1 MKEILAYNVRTRTK
15 TTMKNPQ
22 LITMKNGKHALKG
35 IADDD
40 NKTTLYRIISAA
52 EAKQLKTG
60 K

>member
-15 TTMKNPQ
+15 ATMKNPQ

-35 IADDD
+35 IAADD
-40 NKTTLYRIISAA
+40 NKTTLYLIISAA